1 MQLSIYHHAKG
12 VRTES
17 GIQIVYDLEQNIVHY
32 GSTKID
38 GPALRWAIEK
48 SAGVDALL
56 TVRLALDRSTKWL
69 LRCDRVDFPPGGI
82 AYRHTHPGP
91 GIRCLLFGRITIET
105 EGHSAP
111 HGPLGAWYE
120 SGTEPVRA
128 VASPEEATAFAR
140 VMLLPREW
148 RGQRTIRYVDPADAE
163 RPKLQ
168 QARVFFDVDVEI

>member
-12 VRTES
+12 VRTEP

-32 GSTKID
+32 GSTKIG

-56 TVRLALDRSTKWL
+56 TVRLALDRSMKWL

-105 EGHSAP
+105 AGHSAP

-120 SGTEPVRA
+120 SGAEPVRA

-148 RGQRTIRYVDPADAE
+148 RGQRSIRYVDPADAE

-168 QARVFFDVDVEI
+168 QARVFFDVDVEF

>member
-1 MQLSIYHHAKG
+1 MQLSIYHHPKG
-12 VRTES
+12 VRTE
-17 GIQIVYDLEQNIVHY
+17 GGLQVIYDLEQNVVHF
-32 GSTKID
+32 GSAKI
-38 GPALRWAIEK
+38 GAPAIRWAIEK
-48 SAGVDALL
+48 TSGVDVLL
-56 TVRLALDRSTKWL
+56 TVRLALDRSAKWL

-105 EGHSAP
+105 EGHSAM

-120 SGTEPVRA
+120 SGPAPVRA
-128 VASPEEATAFAR
+128 IASAEGAAAFAR

-148 RGQRTIRYVDPADAE
+148 RGQRSIRYVDPADAE

-168 QARVFFDVDVEI
+168 QAKVYFDVDVEV

>member
-12 VRTES
+12 VRTE
-17 GIQIVYDLEQNIVHY
+17 GGMQIVYDLGENVMHY
-32 GSTKID
+32 GSAKIG

-48 SAGVDALL
+48 SSGVDALL
-56 TVRLALDRSTKWL
+56 TVRLSLDRSMKWL

-105 EGHSAP
+105 AGRSAS

-120 SGTEPVRA
+120 SGAEPVRA

-148 RGQRTIRYVDPADAE
+148 RGLRSIRYVDPADGE

-168 QARVFFDVDVEI
+168 QAKVYFDVDVEL